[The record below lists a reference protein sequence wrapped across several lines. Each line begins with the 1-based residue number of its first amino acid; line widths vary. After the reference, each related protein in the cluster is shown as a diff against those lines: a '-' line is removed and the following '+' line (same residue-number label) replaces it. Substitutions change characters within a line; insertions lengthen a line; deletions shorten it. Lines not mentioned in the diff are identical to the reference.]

1 MPQRPAAIAFDVIET
16 LFPLAPLA
24 RLLPALGLP
33 EHALAAWFAAS
44 LRDFFA
50 LGAIGQFQPL
60 RQVMSAVLD
69 EQVAVAGRPANV
81 AAREALLD
89 AMAGLP
95 AHPEAA
101 AAIDTLRA
109 AGIGV
114 ITLSNGGDAATRTM
128 IEAAGLAERID
139 AVVTVAQVRLPK
151 PRREV
156 YLRAAETADVAPA
169 RLMLVACH
177 AWDVNGA
184 RAAGLGAGFVARG
197 RPYPAFL
204 NPPTLAAEELLGLA
218 QAIVALP
225 A

>member
-24 RLLPALGLP
+24 PLLPALGLS
-33 EHALAAWFAAS
+33 EQALAGWFAAS

-60 RQVMSAVLD
+60 RQVMSAALD
-69 EQVAVAGRPANV
+69 ELAATAGQPVRPL
-81 AAREALLD
+81 AREAVLD
-89 AMAGLP
+89 AMARLP
-95 AHPEAA
+95 AHAEAA
-101 AAIDTLRA
+101 PAIDMLRA
-109 AGIGV
+109 AGLGV

-128 IEAAGLAERID
+128 IEAARLDDRVD
-139 AVVTVAQVRLPK
+139 AVVTVEQVRLPK

-156 YLRAAETADVAPA
+156 YLRAAEIAGVASG

-184 RAAGLGAGFVARG
+184 RAAGLAAGFVARG

-204 NPPTLAAEELLGLA
+204 NPPTLVAEELLELA
-218 QAIVALP
+218 RAIVALP